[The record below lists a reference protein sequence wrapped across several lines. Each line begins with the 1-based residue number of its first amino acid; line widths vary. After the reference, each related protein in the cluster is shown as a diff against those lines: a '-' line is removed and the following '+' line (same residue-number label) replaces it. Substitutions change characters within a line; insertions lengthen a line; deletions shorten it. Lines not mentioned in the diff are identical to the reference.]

1 MIKQTIHIIDFK
13 ILYNILDEIKDYLKF
28 QILHY
33 KNEEIFLNSNDLNLN
48 DSLILVRL
56 DNKVFL
62 NNEKIS
68 RKKIFSIPNY
78 PITID
83 KLVEILNVNL
93 IKQKYNYQSNI
104 DIKDY
109 KLDLNSRTITKNNQ
123 NLKLTQKEIDIILF
137 LNGHEKPQKV
147 SVLQNKVWGYSLEL
161 ETHTVETHIYRLR
174 KKIKDKFKVRNIILR
189 KKSISFF
196 IDDKFGCIFKSK
208 FLSSRFR
215 FKPRWLVASCCKKN
229 NKRKN
234 FGCRCKAN
242 GKN

>member
-1 MIKQTIHIIDFK
+1 MVKQTIHIIDFK

-48 DSLILVRL
+48 DSLILVKP

-62 NNEKIS
+62 NNGKIS
-68 RKKIFSIPNY
+68 RKKIFSIPNH
-78 PITID
+78 PTTID

-137 LNGHEKPQKV
+137 LNGYEKPQKV
-147 SVLQNKVWGYSLEL
+147 NVLQNKVWGYSLEL

-174 KKIKDKFKVRNIILR
+174 KKIKDEFKDNNFIL
-189 KKSISFF
+189 SNDDGYF
-196 IDDKFGCIFKSK
+196 IE
-208 FLSSRFR
+208 
-215 FKPRWLVASCCKKN
+215 
-229 NKRKN
+229 
-234 FGCRCKAN
+234 
-242 GKN
+242 

>member
-33 KNEEIFLNSNDLNLN
+33 KNEEIFLNSDDLNLN
-48 DSLILVRL
+48 DSLILVSP

-62 NNEKIS
+62 NNGKIS

-104 DIKDY
+104 NIKDY
-109 KLDLNSRTITKNNQ
+109 ILDLNSRTITKNNQ

-137 LNGHEKPQKV
+137 LNDYEKPQKV
-147 SVLQNKVWGYSLEL
+147 NVLQNKVWGYSLEL

-174 KKIKDKFKVRNIILR
+174 KKIKDEFKDNNFIL
-189 KKSISFF
+189 SNDDGYF
-196 IDDKFGCIFKSK
+196 IE
-208 FLSSRFR
+208 
-215 FKPRWLVASCCKKN
+215 
-229 NKRKN
+229 
-234 FGCRCKAN
+234 
-242 GKN
+242 

>member
-48 DSLILVRL
+48 DSLILVRIN
-56 DNKVFL
+56 NKVFL
-62 NNEKIS
+62 NNGKINK
-68 RKKIFSIPNY
+68 KKIFSIPNY

-104 DIKDY
+104 YIKDY

-137 LNGHEKPQKV
+137 LNDHDKPQRV
-147 SVLQNKVWGYSLEL
+147 NALQNKVWGYSLEL

-174 KKIKDKFKVRNIILR
+174 KKIKDEFKDNN
-189 KKSISFF
+189 F
-196 IDDKFGCIFKSK
+196 I
-208 FLSSRFR
+208 LSSDDGYFIE
-215 FKPRWLVASCCKKN
+215 
-229 NKRKN
+229 
-234 FGCRCKAN
+234 
-242 GKN
+242 

>member
-48 DSLILVRL
+48 DSLILVRP

-62 NNEKIS
+62 NNGKIN

-104 DIKDY
+104 YIKDY

-137 LNGHEKPQKV
+137 LNGYEKPQKV
-147 SVLQNKVWGYSLEL
+147 NVLQNKVWGYSLEL

-174 KKIKDKFKVRNIILR
+174 KKIKDEFKDNNFIL
-189 KKSISFF
+189 SNDDGYF
-196 IDDKFGCIFKSK
+196 IE
-208 FLSSRFR
+208 
-215 FKPRWLVASCCKKN
+215 
-229 NKRKN
+229 
-234 FGCRCKAN
+234 
-242 GKN
+242 

>member
-33 KNEEIFLNSNDLNLN
+33 KNEENFLNSNDLNLN
-48 DSLILVRL
+48 DSLILVKS
-56 DNKVFL
+56 DKQIFL
-62 NNEKIS
+62 NNKKIS
-68 RKKIFSIPNY
+68 RKKFFFIPNY
-78 PITID
+78 PIKID

-104 DIKDY
+104 YIKDY

-137 LNGHEKPQKV
+137 LNDYEKPQKV
-147 SVLQNKVWGYSLEL
+147 NVLQNKVWGYSLEL

-174 KKIKDKFKVRNIILR
+174 KKIKDKFKDSNFIL
-189 KKSISFF
+189 SNDDGYF
-196 IDDKFGCIFKSK
+196 IE
-208 FLSSRFR
+208 
-215 FKPRWLVASCCKKN
+215 
-229 NKRKN
+229 
-234 FGCRCKAN
+234 
-242 GKN
+242 

>member
-13 ILYNILDEIKDYLKF
+13 ILYNILDEIRDYLKF
-28 QILHY
+28 QILYY
-33 KNEEIFLNSNDLNLN
+33 KNEENFLNSNDLNLN
-48 DSLILVRL
+48 DSLILVRPN
-56 DNKVFL
+56 NKVFL
-62 NNEKIS
+62 NNEKIN

-104 DIKDY
+104 YIKDY

-137 LNGHEKPQKV
+137 LNGYEKPQKV

-174 KKIKDKFKVRNIILR
+174 KKIKDEFKDNNFIL
-189 KKSISFF
+189 SNDDGYF
-196 IDDKFGCIFKSK
+196 IE
-208 FLSSRFR
+208 
-215 FKPRWLVASCCKKN
+215 
-229 NKRKN
+229 
-234 FGCRCKAN
+234 
-242 GKN
+242 

>member
-28 QILHY
+28 QIFHY
-33 KNEEIFLNSNDLNLN
+33 KNEENFLNSNDLNLN
-48 DSLILVRL
+48 DSLILVRPN
-56 DNKVFL
+56 NKVFL

-68 RKKIFSIPNY
+68 RKKIFSIPSY

-104 DIKDY
+104 NIKDY
-109 KLDLNSRTITKNNQ
+109 ILDLNSRTITKNNQ

-137 LNGHEKPQKV
+137 LNGYEKPQKV
-147 SVLQNKVWGYSLEL
+147 NVLQNKVWGYSLEL

-174 KKIKDKFKVRNIILR
+174 KKIKDEFKDNNFIL
-189 KKSISFF
+189 SNDDGYF
-196 IDDKFGCIFKSK
+196 IE
-208 FLSSRFR
+208 
-215 FKPRWLVASCCKKN
+215 
-229 NKRKN
+229 
-234 FGCRCKAN
+234 
-242 GKN
+242 

>member
-48 DSLILVRL
+48 DSLILVGP

-62 NNEKIS
+62 NNGKIS
-68 RKKIFSIPNY
+68 GKKTFSIPNY

-104 DIKDY
+104 YIKDY

-137 LNGHEKPQKV
+137 LNDYKKPQKV
-147 SVLQNKVWGYSLEL
+147 NVLQNKVWGYSLEL

-174 KKIKDKFKVRNIILR
+174 KKIKDEFKDNNFIL
-189 KKSISFF
+189 SNDDGYF
-196 IDDKFGCIFKSK
+196 IE
-208 FLSSRFR
+208 
-215 FKPRWLVASCCKKN
+215 
-229 NKRKN
+229 
-234 FGCRCKAN
+234 
-242 GKN
+242 

>member
-33 KNEEIFLNSNDLNLN
+33 KNEENFLNSNNLNLN
-48 DSLILVRL
+48 DSLILVKSNKQIFF
-56 DNKVFL
+56 DNK
-62 NNEKIS
+62 KIS

-104 DIKDY
+104 YIKNY
-109 KLDLNSRTITKNNQ
+109 LLNLNSRTITKNNQ

-137 LNGHEKPQKV
+137 LNDHDKPQRV
-147 SVLQNKVWGYSLEL
+147 SVLQNKVWSYSSEL

-174 KKIKDKFKVRNIILR
+174 KKINDKFKDNNFIL
-189 KKSISFF
+189 SNDDGYF
-196 IDDKFGCIFKSK
+196 IE
-208 FLSSRFR
+208 
-215 FKPRWLVASCCKKN
+215 
-229 NKRKN
+229 
-234 FGCRCKAN
+234 
-242 GKN
+242 